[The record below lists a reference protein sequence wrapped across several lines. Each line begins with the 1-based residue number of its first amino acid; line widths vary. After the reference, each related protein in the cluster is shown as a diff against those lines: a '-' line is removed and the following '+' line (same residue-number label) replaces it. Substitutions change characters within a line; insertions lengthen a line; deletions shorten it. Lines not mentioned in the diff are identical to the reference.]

1 MTESATTRFTFD
13 DARLMELATTLR
25 EDFASAKPF
34 PNVVIDDFVATE
46 VLDAVLREFPEPEAA
61 RWQEFDKPT
70 EVKLALADT
79 SQMGPATRNLLAQFN
94 GQGFIRFLEALTGIS
109 GLIPDPHYGGGG
121 LHQIRSGGFLKIHAD
136 FNRNDRLNLD
146 RRLNVLLYLNKDWDD
161 SYGGHL
167 ELWDREMNGAAQ
179 RLLPTFNRMVCF
191 ATTST
196 AYHGHPEPLTCPA
209 DRARRSMALYYYTN
223 GRPESEKGVPHS
235 TLFQPRPGE
244 QFAPTWRQRLKRW
257 VPPALADLVRSR
269 QR

>member
-1 MTESATTRFTFD
+1 MTESATTTFTFD
-13 DARLMELATTLR
+13 DAQLMELANAHR
-25 EDFASAKPF
+25 GDFISAEPF
-34 PNVVIDDFVATE
+34 PSVVIDDFLAPE
-46 VLDAVLREFPEPEAA
+46 VLDAVLREFPEPETA

-94 GQGFIRFLEALTGIS
+94 GQGFICFLESLTGIS

-136 FNRNDRLNLD
+136 FNRNDRLHLD

-167 ELWDREMNGAAQ
+167 ELWDQKMQGPVQ

-191 ATTST
+191 ATTSS

-223 GRPESEKGVPHS
+223 GRPENEMGASHS
-235 TLFQPRPGE
+235 TLFQQRPGE
-244 QFAPTWRQRLKRW
+244 QFTPTWRQRLKRW
-257 VPPALADLVRSR
+257 VPPALADLVRSL